1 LGNKQLILDKGVV
14 CDKCNG
20 YFAIKIEQPVLQLP
34 FFNQYRHD
42 LDIFSKKGR
51 IPSKDGFLLD
61 EQTSKV
67 TFGKTKNK
75 EETIDIDR
83 ATLEQLLAEGIE
95 EIPAI
100 TVEFGAP
107 EDHPLISKLLAKIGV
122 EALAWE
128 AKVYGGDESSYNQES
143 LNNIKRYVR
152 NAKKDEMWHY
162 TTRRLYR
169 SEAGLK
175 DDKGYFKVIC
185 SWDFILTPDQQLL
198 FQFLFVGT
206 EFTIDMINPDT
217 QSITRWLAENNNKS
231 AVLERY

>member
-1 LGNKQLILDKGVV
+1 
-14 CDKCNG
+14 
-20 YFAIKIEQPVLQLP
+20 
-34 FFNQYRHD
+34 
-42 LDIFSKKGR
+42 LDILSKKGR

-61 EQTSKV
+61 DQISKV
-67 TFGKTKNK
+67 TFGKAKNR
-75 EETIDIDR
+75 EEIIDVDR
-83 ATLEQLLAEGIE
+83 AVLEKLLAEGVNDIA
-95 EIPAI
+95 AI

-107 EDHPLISKLLAKIGV
+107 ENHPLVSKFLAKIGV

-152 NAKKDEMWHY
+152 NAKKGEMWHY

-175 DDKGYFKVIC
+175 HGDEYIKVIC
-185 SWDFILTPDQQLL
+185 SWEFILTSDHQLL

-206 EFTIDMINPDT
+206 EFTIDMINPDI
-217 QSITRWLAENNNKS
+217 QSIVQWLSENNNKS
-231 AVLERY
+231 AVLERVLRQYPQG